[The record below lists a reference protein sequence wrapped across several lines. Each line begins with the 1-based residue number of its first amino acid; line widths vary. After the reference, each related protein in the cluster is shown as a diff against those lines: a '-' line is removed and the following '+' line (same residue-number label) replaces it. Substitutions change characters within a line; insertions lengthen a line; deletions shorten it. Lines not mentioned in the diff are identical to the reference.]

1 MDINR
6 NKLLPESQRY
16 DGFNKEDFNRFFFS
30 EDLPFFKFE
39 LKHCITSRKIDSFP
53 KAVLQ
58 IPLDMDHHINKFIS
72 EVPLNEKLSVKHGV
86 KNVFVQ
92 DFGCEKLSWVVG
104 CTINDPEVFE
114 FINNL

>member
-30 EDLPFFKFE
+30 EDLPFYKFI
-39 LKHCITSRKIDSFP
+39 LNHSIVARRIDKFP

-58 IPLDMDHHINKFIS
+58 IPLNEDHHINKFIF
-72 EVPLNEKLSVKHGV
+72 EVPLSEDLSAKHGV
-86 KNVFVQ
+86 KSVFVQ
-92 DFGCEKLSWVVG
+92 DFGCKDLSWVIG
-104 CTINDPEVFE
+104 CTIDDPEVFD
-114 FINNL
+114 FINGL